1 MVLGVNDE
9 SQIANSSLAESV
21 EFREEFVKPEY
32 NTACRNA
39 KNEEFSGL
47 IDRAEVFVIYG
58 ASMGPSDKK
67 WWQAIGKRLMSGD
80 AVLFFFPYDSKKDVI
95 RHENYLRRW
104 TNAYYAELMA
114 KLEIDAEQIPQLRDS
129 VFIGINKTI
138 IEPI

>member
-1 MVLGVNDE
+1 MIDE
-9 SQIANSSLAESV
+9 FI
-21 EFREEFVKPEY
+21 
-32 NTACRNA
+32 A
-39 KNEEFSGL
+39 KNNL
-47 IDRAEVFVIYG
+47 IDKELGSIGKRYNFISFLRFISFFASVILLY
-58 ASMGPSDKK
+58 MGLSDKK

-138 IEPI
+138 M